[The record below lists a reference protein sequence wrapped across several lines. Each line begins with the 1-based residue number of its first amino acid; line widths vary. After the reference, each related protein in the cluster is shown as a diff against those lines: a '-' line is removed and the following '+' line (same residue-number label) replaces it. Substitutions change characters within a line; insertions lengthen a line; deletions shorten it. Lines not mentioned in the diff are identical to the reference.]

1 MLKVLYHLNYFF
13 ISLAVVSFI
22 IYQRWSW
29 ICKARLPARLFLY
42 LPANTCLPRCPSY
55 FTFYFVIILEY
66 NSKYFILINKYW
78 KSYHSYPVI
87 SIITIMININRITR
101 NTFVRCLY
109 IQTCRVHIQ
118 MQQIN
123 FAFLI
128 KDSKLQYFY
137 NLNTEIKSSYI

>member
-1 MLKVLYHLNYFF
+1 M

-22 IYQRWSW
+22 ISRRWSW
-29 ICKARLPARLFLY
+29 IWKARLPARLSLH
-42 LPANTCLPRCPSY
+42 LPANTCLPRRPSC
-55 FTFYFVIILEY
+55 FTFYFVIILEC

-78 KSYHSYPVI
+78 KSYYSYPVI
-87 SIITIMININRITR
+87 SIITIIINIIRITR